1 MTINLYQA
9 LASLKIWTLYLNRQS
24 VRKNTKNKN
33 THQYIIYSND
43 KNYDQQNKSHK
54 HHEQIT
60 NNPISE
66 KLSQVLITN
75 TQPGIIPITT
85 MQQNFTLIIK

>member
-33 THQYIIYSND
+33 THQYIIHSNYKYSR
-43 KNYDQQNKSHK
+43 KQNEEIQDEVKEIK
-54 HHEQIT
+54 KKAKGF
-60 NNPISE
+60 IS
-66 KLSQVLITN
+66 LTHRVIF
-75 TQPGIIPITT
+75 T
-85 MQQNFTLIIK
+85 MRISWEE